1 MADFRLDHHNRD
13 RIKSLFYTSKMQE
26 FKFSA
31 FFFLKTL
38 AYVENPYYLCRS
50 KNKTIIFSYG
60 K

>member
-1 MADFRLDHHNRD
+1 
-13 RIKSLFYTSKMQE
+13 MQE